1 MTTQSRGAGEPT
13 HIVNRDGS
21 DGPLIWRRATTQKRR
36 DVMQLAQLRT
46 PRGARKRERR
56 RERRCDRRAVD
67 RGVWCMRTAGFG
79 HAVCMKRSFWMV
91 SLRPCGPLEPALP
104 PPKEAPCTW
113 VIAVAEGPAVPC
125 PWLTRSCEDGGRVA
139 PITASTAAPTH
150 AHGAAPAQC
159 RAACRAAL

>member
-1 MTTQSRGAGEPT
+1 MHAVMTTQSRGAGEPT

-67 RGVWCMRTAGFG
+67 RGVWCMRTAGCWCTRCVLASCG
-79 HAVCMKRSFWMV
+79 AVYVNIIASRPRRVHEAFV
-91 SLRPCGPLEPALP
+91 LDGQLETLRPAGTCLA
-104 PPKEAPCTW
+104 A
-113 VIAVAEGPAVPC
+113 AERGAMHVGD
-125 PWLTRSCEDGGRVA
+125 SGG
-139 PITASTAAPTH
+139 
-150 AHGAAPAQC
+150 
-159 RAACRAAL
+159 